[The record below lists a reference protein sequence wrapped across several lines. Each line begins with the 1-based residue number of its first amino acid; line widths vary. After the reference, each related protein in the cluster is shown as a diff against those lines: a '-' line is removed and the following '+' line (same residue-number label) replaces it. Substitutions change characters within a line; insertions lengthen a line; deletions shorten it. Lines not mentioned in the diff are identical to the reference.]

1 VSGPPYVW
9 AESRLSETQPADSDP
24 ASGGFPIRNICDTRM
39 KAMSA
44 TAIVIFAHGSSIESA
59 NESVRRIAESVQREG
74 GFDLVEAAFLG
85 GGSPDL
91 DTAVATLV
99 EKGATRVIVVPYFL
113 TLGLHLQRDLPRIIS
128 GLARNHPGV
137 TIRTTPPLD
146 GHPALSTIL
155 QERAR
160 QALEAGRPN

>member
-1 VSGPPYVW
+1 M
-9 AESRLSETQPADSDP
+9 
-24 ASGGFPIRNICDTRM
+24 I
-39 KAMSA
+39 AMSA
-44 TAIVIFAHGSSIESA
+44 TAIVIFAHGSPIESA

-74 GFDLVEAAFLG
+74 GFDLVETAFLG

-113 TLGLHLQRDLPRIIS
+113 TLGLHLQRDLPRIIG
-128 GLARNHPGV
+128 GLARTHQGIE
-137 TIRTTPPLD
+137 IRATPPLD